1 MECSLVRLRR
11 LGFAAIAATAPIL
24 MAATEAPALEDAVLA
39 RINAVRQDPAG
50 YADRLRDYRAR
61 FLGNAVFLPDRAKGL
76 LTREGA
82 AAVDEAIAF
91 LERQPALPPLSSAS
105 LLALAARH
113 HVAMQ
118 GPAGGH
124 GHLAPDGTSPGER
137 VRRLGGGD
145 LVGEDIS
152 YGYAD
157 ADAVVRQLI
166 VDDGV
171 LDRSHRRLIFEP
183 ELRYA
188 GIGCGA
194 HRRYGHMCVIDVAR
208 TSDGMSIHASNN
220 RRTALASR

>member
-1 MECSLVRLRR
+1 MVRLRR
-11 LGFAAIAATAPIL
+11 LGFAALAAAAPLLIAAN
-24 MAATEAPALEDAVLA
+24 EAPALEDDVLA
-39 RINAVRQDPAG
+39 RINAVRQDPAA
-50 YADRLRDYRAR
+50 YAEQLRDYRR
-61 FLGNAVFLPDRAKGL
+61 HFLGNAVFLPDRAKGL
-76 LTREGA
+76 LTQEGV

-91 LERQPALPPLSSAS
+91 LEQQPALPPLNRAS

-118 GPAGGH
+118 GPLGEH
-124 GHLAPDGTSPGER
+124 GHVGPDGTSPGER
-137 VRRLGGGD
+137 VRKLGGGD

-171 LDRSHRRLIFEP
+171 IDRGHRRLIFEP

-188 GIGCGA
+188 GVGCGE

-208 TSDGMSIHASNN
+208 THDGMSIYASNN
-220 RRTALASR
+220 RLTMLASN